1 KTWPHH
7 RRYGLKPLSEWLGI
21 RFRHHDALEDAI
33 ACAKI
38 LLAAGI
44 DQESTS
50 LPDLEKRLR
59 LRRGQAG
66 SWGMKGPTT
75 NQRKIRKVPQ
85 PAESP
90 NHLPFLR
97 PVDLNAT
104 SRRET
109 SHAKPF
115 TQHPSTGAQPEEID
129 WQRLMIRL
137 ELIRP
142 LAGKGVVLQGKF
154 QSMSESIANQL
165 LSCSGATCH
174 SQVNEQTDLVILGN
188 AKSQSVEK
196 GTTTSVGD
204 QNRSLP
210 SGNEMDCMGVAKS
223 LRSSTLEYRVLNETQ
238 FIDLLQ
244 SKPDG

>member
-1 KTWPHH
+1 
-7 RRYGLKPLSEWLGI
+7 
-21 RFRHHDALEDAI
+21 
-33 ACAKI
+33 
-38 LLAAGI
+38 
-44 DQESTS
+44 
-50 LPDLEKRLR
+50 
-59 LRRGQAG
+59 
-66 SWGMKGPTT
+66 
-75 NQRKIRKVPQ
+75 
-85 PAESP
+85 
-90 NHLPFLR
+90 
-97 PVDLNAT
+97 
-104 SRRET
+104 
-109 SHAKPF
+109 
-115 TQHPSTGAQPEEID
+115 
-129 WQRLMIRL
+129 MIRL